1 MTDGDLE
8 FGSLPSWKINIRR
21 HLAEIDRLS
30 LTRVRRVLAGPQG
43 PQVMLNGQLL
53 TNFSSNDYLG
63 LASDPRIISSLQ
75 KAASFYGVG
84 AGASHL
90 VCGHS
95 SAHHELEA
103 ELAAFTGRD
112 RALLFSNGYMA
123 NMGVLSALSSR
134 KATIYEDRLNH
145 ASLID
150 GAMIS
155 GARLSRYAHADPES
169 LQILMGK
176 EVQAGSLI
184 VSDGVFSMD
193 GDLAPVRK
201 LKDLADFHGAVFMV
215 DDAHGLGVLG
225 KTGGGVL
232 QLEGLNQ
239 EDAPILMGTLGK
251 AFGTYGAFVAGSDEL
266 IEYLI
271 QRARTYIFT
280 TAIPSALAVATI
292 DSLRLTVEETW
303 RREKLLALVNRFR
316 AGAKQLGL
324 KLMDSCTPIQPVRIG
339 NNESSLKVSQELLKA
354 GFLVPAIRP
363 PTVPKGTARLRITV
377 SALHEEHDIDALLD
391 SLSACAVSLGDETD
405 LSGGEGE

>member
-1 MTDGDLE
+1 
-8 FGSLPSWKINIRR
+8 
-21 HLAEIDRLS
+21 
-30 LTRVRRVLAGPQG
+30 
-43 PQVMLNGQLL
+43 
-53 TNFSSNDYLG
+53 
-63 LASDPRIISSLQ
+63 
-75 KAASFYGVG
+75 
-84 AGASHL
+84 
-90 VCGHS
+90 
-95 SAHHELEA
+95 
-103 ELAAFTGRD
+103 
-112 RALLFSNGYMA
+112 MA